1 MQHANSPWTRTT
13 RRAMVA
19 VVPIL
24 LISSAAEAQPTT
36 VAPGWK
42 TTTTAGDGFRVATD
56 AVRRPSGKGYAGVTI
71 QGTGDVKAGGGVLQQ
86 SIRADAFR
94 GKRVKL
100 IGWMKTAIDTVSGTK
115 AMLWMR
121 VDANDGAISSDFMTD
136 RPVRSTHDWSAYELV
151 LDVPKDAI
159 GITFGA
165 ILTGPGQLWVDDLS
179 LQPAEAT
186 VALTGKTGNALY
198 PGAGRGCTSSTK
210 YEELCR
216 ANRRAYD
223 AAPPQPKNLDFEQA
237 LSGTSSR

>member
-1 MQHANSPWTRTT
+1 MKYASSPWTRTP

-24 LISSAAEAQPTT
+24 LISTVAQAQPTT

-42 TTTTAGDGFRVATD
+42 TTATAADGFRVATD
-56 AVRRPSGKGYAGVTI
+56 AVRRPDGKGFAGVTI
-71 QGTGDVKAGGGVLQQ
+71 QGSGDVKAGGGVLQQ

-94 GKRVKL
+94 GKHVKL
-100 IGWMKTAIDTVSGTK
+100 SGWMKTAIDTSSGTK
-115 AMLWMR
+115 AMLWIR
-121 VDANDGAISSDFMTD
+121 VDASDGAISSDFMTD
-136 RPVRSTHDWSAYELV
+136 RPVRDTRGWSAYDLV

-165 ILTGPGQLWVDDLS
+165 ILTGPGQLWVDDLL
-179 LQPAEAT
+179 LQPVDAS
-186 VALTGKTGNALY
+186 VAVTGKTGNALY

-223 AAPPQPKNLDFEQA
+223 AASPQPKNLDFEQA
-237 LSGTSSR
+237 LGGTSSR